1 MASKA
6 EKDFIKLSYK
16 AFVDMVKQRGFPSD
30 VKKLAKR
37 AKIESKKGYDF
48 FLKWFTELAPEDKE
62 VIAGEI
68 QHFTRQK
75 KDTIE
80 KMLKFRFE
88 ELDPVDEDK
97 KKFKEITEFSVAVK
111 GATFTFGRFN
121 PPTVG
126 HMKLATKMKSV
137 SGTDPVLIYTTHTTD
152 KKKNPLTNA
161 QIRKFMNPML
171 PRGINVMSSTARTV
185 FEVVVDLYNKGYRK
199 IKMVVGS
206 DRIKE
211 FETLLN
217 KYNGVKSSHGHY
229 NFTKIE
235 VVSAGERDP
244 DAEGASGMSAS
255 KMRHLAYAD
264 QEDEFIKALPRGYRL
279 GRQLYTAVRKG
290 MGLTEDF
297 PDFMLS
303 EVYTDTHVPQ
313 VHEWGS
319 QEGREYA
326 QDFTPYEPVVDW
338 RKISTWREQEDL
350 PKKVL
355 LYKEKMYK
363 ELKSERDDFVKR
375 YGDRADEVM
384 HATAMTMAK
393 RKYGY
398 T

>member
-1 MASKA
+1 MSAQRDFVKLAHKA
-6 EKDFIKLSYK
+6 LEN
-16 AFVDMVKQRGFPSD
+16 MVKTRGFPND
-30 VKKLAKR
+30 VQQIAKEAEKQAKR
-37 AKIESKKGYDF
+37 GYLY
-48 FLKWFTELAPEDKE
+48 FLKYFRELAPEDKE

-68 QHFTRQK
+68 QHYTRQK

-80 KMLKFRFE
+80 KMLKFKFE
-88 ELDPVDEDK
+88 ELDPMDENK
-97 KKFKEITEFSVAVK
+97 KKFKDITEFSVPVK
-111 GATFTFGRFN
+111 GVTFTFGRFN

-126 HMKLATKMKSV
+126 HMKLAAKMKSV
-137 SGTDPVLIYTTHTTD
+137 SGTDPVMIFTTHTTD

-171 PRGINVMSSTARTV
+171 PRGINVMSSTAKTV

-217 KYNGVKSSHGHY
+217 KYNGVKSRHGHY
-229 NFTKIE
+229 NFAKIE
-235 VVSAGERDP
+235 VVSAGDRDP
-244 DAEGASGMSAS
+244 DADNVSGMSAS
-255 KMRHLAYAD
+255 KMRHLAYSD

-290 MGLTEDF
+290 MGINEDF

-326 QDFTPYEPVVDW
+326 QDFTPHEPVVDW

>member
-1 MASKA
+1 MSA
-6 EKDFIKLSYK
+6 KDQTNFIKLAAKGFK
-16 AFVDMVKQRGFPSD
+16 AMAKSVSFD
-30 VKKLAKR
+30 VELKKLALDA
-37 AKIESKKGYDF
+37 AKFARKGYLTF
-48 FLKWFTELAPEDKE
+48 QNWFQKLPYEDKL
-62 VIAGEI
+62 ALGGELSF
-68 QHFTRQK
+68 FTRQTDK
-75 KDTIE
+75 TIE
-80 KMLKFRFE
+80 KMLKFKFE
-88 ELDPVDEDK
+88 QKELKD
-97 KKFKEITEFSVAVK
+97 FKDITEDADK

-126 HMKLATKMKSV
+126 HVKLATKMKSV
-137 SGTDPVLIYTTHTTD
+137 SSGHDVLIYTTHTID
-152 KKKNPLTNA
+152 KTKNPLTNA

-171 PRGINVMSSTARTV
+171 PRGISVQTSASRTV
-185 FEVVVDLYNKGYRK
+185 FDVLVDLYDNGYRY
-199 IKMVVGS
+199 IQMVVGS
-206 DRIKE
+206 DRIME
-211 FETLLN
+211 FDKLLN
-217 KYNGVKSSHGHY
+217 KYNGVKSRHGYY
-229 NFTKIE
+229 NFKSIK
-235 VVSAGERDP
+235 VVSAGDRDP
-244 DAEGASGMSAS
+244 DAEGAAGMSAS
-255 KMRHLAYAD
+255 KMRHLAYSD

-279 GRQLYTAVRKG
+279 GKQLYSAVRKG
-290 MGLTEDF
+290 MGITEDF

-338 RKISTWREQEDL
+338 RKISSWREQEDL

-363 ELKSERDDFVKR
+363 ELKSERDDFKKR

>member
-1 MASKA
+1 MSA
-6 EKDFIKLSYK
+6 KDQTNFIKLAAKGFK
-16 AFVDMVKQRGFPSD
+16 AMAKSVSFD
-30 VKKLAKR
+30 VELKKLALDA
-37 AKIESKKGYDF
+37 AKFARKGYLTF
-48 FLKWFTELAPEDKE
+48 QNWFQKLPYEDKL
-62 VIAGEI
+62 ALGGELSF
-68 QHFTRQK
+68 FTRQTDK
-75 KDTIE
+75 TIE
-80 KMLKFRFE
+80 KMLKFKFE
-88 ELDPVDEDK
+88 QKELKD
-97 KKFKEITEFSVAVK
+97 FKDITEDADK

-126 HMKLATKMKSV
+126 HVKLATKMKSV
-137 SGTDPVLIYTTHTTD
+137 SSGHDVLIYTTHTID
-152 KKKNPLTNA
+152 KTKNPLTNA

-171 PRGINVMSSTARTV
+171 PRGISVQTSASRTV
-185 FEVVVDLYNKGYRK
+185 FDVLVDLYDNGYRY
-199 IKMVVGS
+199 IQMVVGS
-206 DRIKE
+206 DRIME
-211 FETLLN
+211 FDKLLN
-217 KYNGVKSSHGHY
+217 KYNGVKSRHGYY
-229 NFTKIE
+229 NFKSIK
-235 VVSAGERDP
+235 VVSAGDRDP
-244 DAEGASGMSAS
+244 DAEGAAGMSAS
-255 KMRHLAYAD
+255 KMRHLAYSD

-279 GRQLYTAVRKG
+279 GKQLYSAVRKG
-290 MGLTEDF
+290 MGITEDF

-338 RKISTWREQEDL
+338 RKISSWREQEDL

-355 LYKEKMYK
+355 AYKEKMYK
-363 ELKSERDDFVKR
+363 ELKSERDEFTKK

>member
-1 MASKA
+1 MSAQIDFIRLAHDAFVAMALDKRFPKDVQDLAKEA
-6 EKDFIKLSYK
+6 EK
-16 AFVDMVKQRGFPSD
+16 Q
-30 VKKLAKR
+30 
-37 AKIESKKGYDF
+37 SKKGYLY
-48 FLKWFTELAPEDKE
+48 FLKWFRELPPEDKD
-62 VIAGEI
+62 VVAAEI
-68 QHFTRQK
+68 QIWTNQNK
-75 KDTIE
+75 KTIE
-80 KMLKFRFE
+80 KMLKFKFE
-88 ELDPVDEDK
+88 SNLKE
-97 KKFKEITEFSVAVK
+97 FKDITEMAVKAK

-126 HMKLATKMKSV
+126 HVHLAVKMKAV
-137 SGTDPVLIYTTHTTD
+137 AAGDDIFIYTSHTTD

-171 PRGINVMSSTARTV
+171 PRGINVSASPARTI
-185 FEVVVDLYNKGYRK
+185 FDVVVDIYNKGYRSV
-199 IKMVVGS
+199 KMVVGS
-206 DRIKE
+206 DRVSE

-217 KYNGVKSSHGHY
+217 KYNGANTRYGTY
-229 NFTKIE
+229 NFKSIK

-244 DAEGASGMSAS
+244 DAEGVSGMSAS
-255 KMRHLAYAD
+255 YMRHLAYSD
-264 QEDEFIKALPRGYRL
+264 NEDEFLKALPTGYRL
-279 GRQLYTAVRKG
+279 GDQLYKAVRKG
-290 MGLTEDF
+290 MGIREMF
-297 PDFMLS
+297 PDFMY
-303 EVYTDTHVPQ
+303 EVYTNTHVPQ

-363 ELKSERDDFVKR
+363 ELKSERDDFKKR

>member
-1 MASKA
+1 MSV
-6 EKDFIKLSYK
+6 KDQTNFIKLAAKGFTAMGK
-16 AFVDMVKQRGFPSD
+16 AIGFD
-30 VKKLAKR
+30 AQLKKLAQDA
-37 AKIESKKGYDF
+37 AKFAKKGYLSF
-48 FLKWFTELAPEDKE
+48 QNWFQKLPYDDKLAL
-62 VIAGEI
+62 AGELSF
-68 QHFTRQK
+68 FTKQK
-75 KDTIE
+75 DKTIE
-80 KMLKFRFE
+80 KMLKFKYE
-88 ELDPVDEDK
+88 QKELK
-97 KKFKEITEFSVAVK
+97 NFKDITEVKSK

-126 HMKLATKMKSV
+126 HMKLAAKMKEK
-137 SGTDPVLIYTTHTTD
+137 GAGDDILIYTTHTTD

-171 PRGINVMSSTARTV
+171 PRGINVQSSASRTV
-185 FEVVVDLYNKGYRK
+185 FEVVVDLYNQGYRD
-199 IKMVVGS
+199 IQMIVGS
-206 DRIKE
+206 DRIME
-211 FETLLN
+211 FKNLLV
-217 KYNGVKSSHGHY
+217 KYNGVKGKRHGYY
-229 NFTKIE
+229 NFKSIN
-235 VVSAGERDP
+235 VVSAGDRDP
-244 DAEGASGMSAS
+244 DSEGVSGMSAS
-255 KMRHLAYAD
+255 KMRHLAYSD

-279 GRQLYTAVRKG
+279 GKQLYSAVRKG
-290 MGLTEDF
+290 MGINEDF

-326 QDFTPYEPVVDW
+326 QSFTPYEPVVDW

-355 LYKEKMYK
+355 AYKEKMYK
-363 ELKSERDDFVKR
+363 ELKSERDDFKKR

>member
-1 MASKA
+1 MSTKA
-6 EKDFIKLSYK
+6 QDNFNKLVLKALESMSVTRGLPKDILQLALQGIK
-16 AFVDMVKQRGFPSD
+16 
-30 VKKLAKR
+30 
-37 AKIESKKGYDF
+37 ESKKGYDF
-48 FLKWFTELAPEDKE
+48 FIKWIKSLPQDDRNI
-62 VIAGEI
+62 IAGEI
-68 QHFTRQK
+68 QHFSRQK
-75 KDTIE
+75 KRTLE
-80 KMLKFRFE
+80 KMLQIRFE
-88 ELDPVDEDK
+88 QKELKD
-97 KKFKEITEFSVAVK
+97 FKDIREASVK
-111 GATFTFGRFN
+111 GVTFTLGRFN

-126 HMKLATKMKSV
+126 HMKLAAKMKSV
-137 SGTDPVLIYTTHTTD
+137 SGSDPVMIFTTHTTD

-171 PRGINVMSSTARTV
+171 PRGINVMPSKARTV

-199 IKMVVGS
+199 VKMVVGS

-211 FETLLN
+211 FETLLY
-217 KYNGVKSSHGHY
+217 KYNGVKSRHGYY
-229 NFTKIE
+229 NFESIK

-244 DAEGASGMSAS
+244 DSEGVSGMSAS
-255 KMRHLAYAD
+255 KMRHLAYSD

-290 MGLTEDF
+290 MGINEDF

>member
-1 MASKA
+1 MSTKAQDNFNKLVIKSLEVMAVTRGMPKDVIDLAVAGHKQA
-6 EKDFIKLSYK
+6 E
-16 AFVDMVKQRGFPSD
+16 
-30 VKKLAKR
+30 
-37 AKIESKKGYDF
+37 KGYDF
-48 FLKWFTELAPEDKE
+48 FIKWIKSLPYDDRNI
-62 VIAGEI
+62 IAGEI
-68 QHFTRQK
+68 QHFSRQRK
-75 KDTIE
+75 RTLE
-80 KMLKFRFE
+80 KMLKIRFE
-88 ELDPVDEDK
+88 QKELK
-97 KKFKEITEFSVAVK
+97 SFKNITEVKSK

-126 HMKLATKMKSV
+126 HMKLAAKMKEK
-137 SGTDPVLIYTTHTTD
+137 GAGDDILIYTTHTTD

-171 PRGINVMSSTARTV
+171 PRGISVQSSASRTV
-185 FEVVVDLYNKGYRK
+185 FEVVVDLYNQGYRDVQM
-199 IKMVVGS
+199 IVGS
-206 DRIKE
+206 DRIME
-211 FETLLN
+211 FKNLLL
-217 KYNGVKSSHGHY
+217 KYNGVKGKRHGYY
-229 NFTKIE
+229 NFKSIN
-235 VVSAGERDP
+235 VVSAGDRDP
-244 DAEGASGMSAS
+244 DSEGVSGMSAS
-255 KMRHLAYAD
+255 KMRHLAYSD
-264 QEDEFIKALPRGYRL
+264 QEADFINALPRGYRL
-279 GRQLYTAVRKG
+279 GKQLYSAVRKG
-290 MGLTEDF
+290 MGITEDF

-326 QDFTPYEPVVDW
+326 QSFTPHEPVVDW

-363 ELKSERDDFVKR
+363 ELKSERDDFKKR
-375 YGDRADEVM
+375 YGERADEVM

>member
-1 MASKA
+1 MSAQI
-6 EKDFIKLSYK
+6 DFIKVAHK
-16 AFVDMVKQRGFPSD
+16 AFKVMSKETGFPKD
-30 VKKLAKR
+30 IQDLAKE
-37 AKIESKKGYDF
+37 AEKQSKKGYTF
-48 FLKWFTELAPEDKE
+48 FYKWFNELAPEDKD

-68 QHFTRQK
+68 QHYTRQNK
-75 KDTIE
+75 KTIE
-80 KMLKFRFE
+80 KMLKFKFE
-88 ELDPVDEDK
+88 SNLKE
-97 KKFKEITEFSVAVK
+97 FKDITEIAIKAK

-126 HMKLATKMKSV
+126 HVKLAIKMKSV
-137 SGTDPVLIYTTHTTD
+137 AGGDDILIYTSHTTD

-171 PRGINVMSSTARTV
+171 PRGINVSASPARTI
-185 FEVVVDLYNKGYRK
+185 FDVVVDIYDKGYRSV
-199 IKMVVGS
+199 KMVVGS
-206 DRIKE
+206 DRVRE

-217 KYNGVKSSHGHY
+217 KYNGANTRYGTY
-229 NFTKIE
+229 NFSYIS

-244 DAEGASGMSAS
+244 DAEGVSGMSAS
-255 KMRHLAYAD
+255 HMRHLAYSD
-264 QEDEFIKALPRGYRL
+264 NEDEFLSALPTGYKL
-279 GRQLYTAVRKG
+279 GSQLYRAVRKG
-290 MGLTEDF
+290 MGIREMF
-297 PDFMLS
+297 PNFMY
-303 EVYTDTHVPQ
+303 EVYTNTHVPQ

-384 HATAMTMAK
+384 HSTAMTMAK